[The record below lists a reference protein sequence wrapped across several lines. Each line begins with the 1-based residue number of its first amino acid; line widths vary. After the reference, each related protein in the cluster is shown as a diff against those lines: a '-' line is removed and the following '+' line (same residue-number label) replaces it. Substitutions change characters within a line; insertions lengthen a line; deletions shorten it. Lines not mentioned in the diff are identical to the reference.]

1 MNRIVF
7 TVLAIVATVVGLSSK
22 VQAQSSI
29 SSQQQYTL
37 SGDSLSGINDRTAE
51 NDFAIFF
58 DPTQNLAGTTDNNAG
73 KNRLVPDQGLRQQIN
88 NPVQLRRILK
98 PESQTITPELT
109 LQPAQSNIN
118 GNDGLQLQVG
128 VSDR

>member
-1 MNRIVF
+1 MNKIVF
-7 TVLAIVATVVGLSSK
+7 AVSVIAVTVSGLSSR

-37 SGDSLSGINDRTAE
+37 SGDSLSGISDRTAE
-51 NDFAIFF
+51 NDFTIFF
-58 DPTQNLAGTTDNNAG
+58 DQTQNLAGTTDNNTG
-73 KNRLVPDQGLRQQIN
+73 KNGLVPDQGLRQEIN

-98 PESQTITPELT
+98 PQSQTITPELT
-109 LQPAQSNIN
+109 LQPAQSNID
-118 GNDGLQLQVG
+118 GNDGLQLQIG

>member
-7 TVLAIVATVVGLSSK
+7 AVLVIAATVTGLSGK

-51 NDFAIFF
+51 NDFTIFF
-58 DPTQNLAGTTDNNAG
+58 DQRQNLAGTTDNNTG
-73 KNRLVPDQGLRQQIN
+73 KNRLVTEQGLQQQIN
-88 NPVQLRRILK
+88 NPVQLRRVLK
-98 PESQTITPELT
+98 PQSQTTTPELT
-109 LQPAQSNIN
+109 LQPAQSNVN
-118 GNDGLQLQVG
+118 GNDGLQLRVD

>member
-1 MNRIVF
+1 MNQIIFAVF
-7 TVLAIVATVVGLSSK
+7 VIAATVTALSSK

-51 NDFAIFF
+51 NDFARFF
-58 DPTQNLAGTTDNNAG
+58 DQTQNLAGTTDNNTG
-73 KNRLVPDQGLRQQIN
+73 KNKLVPDQSLRQQIN
-88 NPVQLRRILK
+88 NLVQLRRILK
-98 PESQTITPELT
+98 PQSQTTTPELI

-118 GNDGLQLQVG
+118 GNDGLQLQVD
-128 VSDR
+128 VFDR